1 MIMEMKVAMVS
12 PTRESE
18 KAISGYSITLTEN
31 IRKTGQNIEDFTYD
45 AGSPST
51 LFKKLPQF
59 KKYDLVHIQHEYNLL
74 GWFGLPF
81 FILYFYLWANKIK
94 TITTMHTV
102 LSQNEKF
109 KSRLIKT
116 FLRKILYWA
125 QNNVIGNVS
134 EMIILHA
141 NFFKDILVS
150 EYNVSKK
157 KILIMPQGIIE
168 GIPKYNKN
176 KIKKELNLSGPVYL
190 LMGSMIFDHG
200 HDIIINQAKEVGKT
214 ICVVAN
220 LGSVNDRNSERM
232 RKYLKQN
239 QDYVRKNNLSKF
251 VRFDISDINDK
262 SPLWW
267 KYFVAADLV
276 LLPYRGGIGSGI
288 FAHAM
293 AAERPVIA
301 SNIQFFNEI
310 AMKSDCIK
318 TVSKDSEYPRLIK
331 EAMNPK
337 NYKKMKN
344 GCEKYLKKY
353 GLSVLGK
360 KYKKIYLSLKNN

>member
-1 MIMEMKVAMVS
+1 MKVAMVF

-45 AGSPST
+45 AGNSRT
-51 LFKKLPQF
+51 LFKKLSQL
-59 KKYDLVHIQHEYNLL
+59 KKHDVVHIQHEYSLL
-74 GWFGLPF
+74 GGFGLPF
-81 FILYFYLWANKIK
+81 FILYFYLWINKIK

-102 LSQNEKF
+102 LSQNENF
-109 KSRLIKT
+109 KSGPIKT
-116 FLRKILYWA
+116 FLRKILYLT
-125 QNNVIGNVS
+125 QNRVIGNVS
-134 EMIILHA
+134 ERIIIHA

-150 EYNVSKK
+150 GYNVSKK
-157 KILIMPQGIIE
+157 KILIIPQGIIE
-168 GIPKYNKN
+168 RIPKYNKN

-190 LMGSMIFDHG
+190 FMGSMVPDHG

-214 ICVVAN
+214 ILVVTN
-220 LGSVNDRNSERM
+220 PESVNDRNSKRTME
-232 RKYLKQN
+232 YLKQN
-239 QDYVRKNNLSKF
+239 QEYVKKNNLSKF
-251 VRFDISDINDK
+251 VRFDISNINDK
-262 SPLWW
+262 NILWW

-293 AAERPVIA
+293 AAKRPVIA

-318 TVSKDSEYPRLIK
+318 TAPKDSEYPRLIK

-360 KYKKIYLSLKNN
+360 KYKKIYLSLK